1 MLPNFN
7 QSNKHFPWWV
17 VLIQGIVALIVGILL
32 LLDPAAT
39 TAVVVQFLGFY
50 WVIGGVLQ
58 LVAMFTDNSM
68 WGWKLLGGILGIV
81 AGLVVIRHPFWSTI
95 LVPTVMVIFL
105 GVNGLIIGFI
115 SLAQAFKG
123 GGWMAGILGVI
134 SIMISLA
141 LLGSPMI
148 SALALP
154 WVYGMIG
161 VVGGLIAIY
170 SAFKLKAAKSA

>member
-1 MLPNFN
+1 MSNNYN
-7 QSNKHFPWWV
+7 QSNKSIPWWA
-17 VLIQGIVALIVGILL
+17 VLVQGIFALILGVLL
-32 LLDPAAT
+32 LSNPVAT
-39 TAVVVQFLGFY
+39 TATVVQFLGFY
-50 WVIGGVLQ
+50 WVIGGIFQ
-58 LVAMFTDNSM
+58 IVAMFLEPSM
-68 WGWKLLGGILGIV
+68 WGWKLLGGILGIL
-81 AGLVVIRHPFWSTI
+81 AGTAVINHPIWSTI